1 MDEEGNDRLGA
12 LLATVDRLVRAG
24 DAERALGEDPR
35 AFLARGGLD
44 AADVDQLAALGHKRL
59 LVYRRHVRRTL
70 RSVLRLQIPRTA
82 DRLGGSLDAWLD
94 RWLAEDGPRSRYLR
108 DAAFELVAWAAPRWT
123 EDAVPPY
130 LGDLARH
137 ELAHFEVASAPD
149 DERAPA
155 EDDLS
160 LDRRACFHA
169 SARLFRYAW
178 AVHRMSEEPT
188 ARDEPA
194 HEPTAILAYRDADHE
209 VRYLELTPLAAA
221 ILDRLLHGAT
231 LRSAVVAGATELGHA
246 VDDAVTGSTAA
257 LLTDLS
263 ERGALLGAGAA

>member
-1 MDEEGNDRLGA
+1 MDDEGRLGA

-24 DAERALGEDPR
+24 DAERALAEDPR
-35 AFLARGGLD
+35 AFLAQGGLD
-44 AADVDQLAALGHKRL
+44 AADVDQLAALGEKRL

-70 RSVLRLQIPRTA
+70 RGALLLQIPRA
-82 DRLGGSLDAWLD
+82 AARLGGSLDAWLD
-94 RWLAEDGPRSRYLR
+94 RWLDEDGPRSRYLR
-108 DAAFELVAWAAPRWT
+108 DAAFELVAWAAPRWA
-123 EDAVPPY
+123 DDAAVPAY

-149 DERAPA
+149 DDRAPA
-155 EDDLS
+155 GEGLGLDLAA
-160 LDRRACFHA
+160 RFHA

-178 AVHRMSEEPT
+178 AVHRMSEDPA

-194 HEPTAILAYRDADHE
+194 REPTAILAYRDADHE

-231 LRSAVVAGATELGHA
+231 LRAAVVGGATELGRA
-246 VDDAVTGSTAA
+246 VDDAVTRSTAA
-257 LLTDLS
+257 LLMDLG
-263 ERGALLGAGAA
+263 ERGALLGAGAP